1 MQNLLLVKP
10 QHSPLMLN
18 DGAENS
24 SCLLSPYYVPS
35 ALQQFREAVKWVVAH
50 FFRQGNKEKK
60 SCGPGH
66 PEREQQNQSEP
77 RN

>member
-1 MQNLLLVKP
+1 MPFGLISAQKRRPTTIPLLEPTEQPRPLNLQAMQNLLLVKP

-35 ALQQFREAVKWVVAH
+35 ALQQFREAVRW
-50 FFRQGNKEKK
+50 
-60 SCGPGH
+60 
-66 PEREQQNQSEP
+66 
-77 RN
+77 